1 MMNQTSK
8 RELLAEVLQL
18 MSAYFYRWFGYYL

>member
-1 MMNQTSK
+1 MG
-8 RELLAEVLQL
+8 LLVFGNVMQI